1 MIQFNLLPDVKIEY
15 LKVRR
20 AKRLIMLIAAL
31 ITGASLVVLIL
42 LVFTVHVFQKQHL
55 ENIATDIERD
65 SRAIKSTPG
74 IEKILTVQNQLI
86 SLPALHQQKPEA
98 SRVFQYIA
106 QVTPANVTIANLS
119 VDFSTNTV
127 SLTGSAPALS
137 DVNRFVDT
145 LKFTE
150 YTRGEAETLNAMT
163 FNRGEHDLAFS
174 NVVLGSFGR
183 SDDAANF
190 TIDLNFAPEIFQ
202 TSRDNPETADKN
214 ESKHIVKLIIPN
226 IVTTRSQ
233 LEKPGPLFQELP
245 NGEGN

>member
-20 AKRLIMLIAAL
+20 AKRLIMLIATL
-31 ITGASLVVLIL
+31 VTGACLTVLVL
-42 LVFTVHVFQKQHL
+42 LVLTVHVFQKQHL

-65 SRAIKSTPG
+65 SKAIQNTPD

-86 SLPALHQQKPEA
+86 SLPGLHQQKPEA
-98 SRVFQYIA
+98 SRLFQYIA
-106 QVTPANVTIANLS
+106 QVTPANVTIANLDI
-119 VDFSTNTV
+119 DFSANTL

-150 YTRGEAETLNAMT
+150 YTRGDAEVLNAMT

-183 SDDAANF
+183 SGDAANF
-190 TIDLNFAPEIFQ
+190 TIDLNFAAAIFQ
-202 TSRDNPETADKN
+202 TSRDDPATADKN
-214 ESKHIVKLIIPN
+214 ESKDVVKLIIPN

-245 NGEGN
+245 NEEGN